1 MNFARGSR
9 DYEQLFGV
17 AYRMLGSAYD
27 AEDTVQDAVLRWQS
41 LSDSERAEIRA
52 PLAWMTRVVGRICL
66 DQLGSARARREA
78 YVGIWL
84 PEPLPG
90 TVVPAASSRPSDPA
104 DAVTLDESV
113 SMALLR
119 AMESLTPGERV
130 ALILHDVFGLPF
142 AEIGDVVG
150 RTPDA
155 CRQLAS
161 TARRH
166 LRSQP
171 RFVTDDEQRE
181 KVVQAFAAACA
192 TGDLEAL
199 TDVLAP
205 GVVSRADG
213 GGIPGVARIPVV
225 GADRVARYLL
235 GIVRMSE
242 MRDLTIDTR
251 FTTVNNGTGLLI
263 SFDGRV
269 AAVVDLAVADGRVHE
284 IAIVMNP
291 DKLAAWA
298 ARRP

>member
-27 AEDTVQDAVLRWQS
+27 AEDTVQDAVVRWQS
-41 LSDSERAEIRA
+41 LTDAERAQIRE

-66 DQLGSARARREA
+66 DQLGSARARRESYA
-78 YVGIWL
+78 GIWL
-84 PEPLPG
+84 PEPVPG
-90 TVVPAASSRPSDPA
+90 TVGPAASARPSDPA

-130 ALILHDVFGLPF
+130 ALILHDVFGMPF
-142 AEIGDVVG
+142 AEIGDIVG
-150 RTPDA
+150 RTPEA

-166 LRSQP
+166 LRSEP
-171 RFVTDDEQRE
+171 RFETDDAQRE
-181 KVVQAFAAACA
+181 RVVQAFAAACA

-199 TDVLAP
+199 SAVLAP
-205 GVVSRADG
+205 DVVSRADG
-213 GGIPGVARIPVV
+213 GGLAGVARMPVV

-235 GIVRMSE
+235 GIIRRGETSG
-242 MRDLTIDTR
+242 LTIDFR
-251 FTTVNNGTGLLI
+251 FATVNNATGLVI
-263 SFDGRV
+263 STDGRV
-269 AAVVDLAVADGRVHE
+269 AAVIDLAVVDGRVHE
-284 IAIVMNP
+284 IALVVNP

-298 ARRP
+298 